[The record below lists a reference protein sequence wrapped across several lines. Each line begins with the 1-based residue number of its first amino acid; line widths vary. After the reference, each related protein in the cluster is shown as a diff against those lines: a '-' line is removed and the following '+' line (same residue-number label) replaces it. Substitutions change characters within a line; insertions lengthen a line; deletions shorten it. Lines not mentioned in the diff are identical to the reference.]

1 MHSTKLQ
8 PTLLNRKK
16 IETVN
21 ATMAKLKVGDTVR
34 YLNSK
39 GGGIVRRIVGKV
51 AWVEGED
58 GFELPTPI
66 HECVVVNE
74 KDTFI
79 PAYRTP
85 QEIKEEEQRR
95 KEARLGAQS
104 TLSKAPQTSVT
115 AATPPPAHL
124 FLPER
129 PEGELISLYLAW
141 LPEDYATFS
150 NGDMECY
157 LINDSNYNLFFTY
170 SLAQNNGS
178 YRLVASGEIER
189 DTKLLIDTFSLS
201 ELNERER
208 IHIAIIP
215 YKKGRKYILKEP
227 YSIDLK
233 PDGVKF
239 FKRHCFTDN
248 AFFDEDALLV
258 SLVEKD
264 KQKGGREEVS
274 PSLLKEALESKKFQ
288 AEKEHKNGNAEHK
301 MPARKKPSNTPI
313 EIDLHASQLLTTTQ
327 GMSPTDL
334 LKHQLDEFHK
344 VMKEHINH
352 KGQKIVFIHGKG
364 EGVLRKAILDELK
377 RKYPK
382 ASAQDA
388 SFQEYGFGAT
398 LVTIH

>member
-1 MHSTKLQ
+1 
-8 PTLLNRKK
+8 
-16 IETVN
+16 
-21 ATMAKLKVGDTVR
+21 MAKLKVGDNVR
-34 YLNSK
+34 FLNSK

-66 HECVVVNE
+66 HECVIVSE

-85 QEIKEEEQRR
+85 QEIKEEEMRR
-95 KEARLGAQS
+95 KEARLGTQS
-104 TLSKAPQTSVT
+104 SLSKSVKVTSEISS
-115 AATPPPAHL
+115 PPPAHL

-157 LINDSNYNLFFTY
+157 LINDSNYHLFFTY
-170 SLAQNNGS
+170 ALAQSNGT

-201 ELNERER
+201 ELSERER
-208 IHIAIIP
+208 IHLSVVP
-215 YKKGRKYILKEP
+215 YKKGQKYALKEP
-227 YSIDLK
+227 YSIDFK

-248 AFFDEDALLV
+248 DFFNEDALIVALI
-258 SLVEKD
+258 EKD
-264 KQKGGREEVS
+264 KAKGKREEVS
-274 PSLLKEALESKKFQ
+274 PTLLKEAMESSKSITEKGDKKESKPL
-288 AEKEHKNGNAEHK
+288 HHT
-301 MPARKKPSNTPI
+301 PLKKKREEPI
-313 EIDLHASQLLTTTQ
+313 EVDLHASHLLTTTQ
-327 GMSPTDL
+327 GLSAGDL
-334 LKHQLDEFHK
+334 LQYQLDEFHK
-344 VMKEHINH
+344 VMKEHIHH

>member
-1 MHSTKLQ
+1 
-8 PTLLNRKK
+8 
-16 IETVN
+16 
-21 ATMAKLKVGDTVR
+21 MAKLKVGDTVR

-39 GGGIVRRIVGKV
+39 GGGVVRRIDGKV

-85 QEIKEEEQRR
+85 QEIKEEEQKR
-95 KEARLGAQS
+95 KEARLGHS
-104 TLSKAPQTSVT
+104 LSATT
-115 AATPPPAHL
+115 ANKSNSETISPPPPHL
-124 FLPER
+124 LLHER
-129 PEGELISLYLAW
+129 PDGDLLSLYLAW
-141 LPEDYATFS
+141 LPEDFTSFG

-157 LINDSNYNLFFTY
+157 LINDSNYNLFYTY
-170 SLAQNNGS
+170 SLAQPNGT

-208 IHIAIIP
+208 IHLAVVP
-215 YKKGRKYILKEP
+215 YKRGRKYILKEP
-227 YSIDLK
+227 ISLDLK

-248 AFFDEDALLV
+248 DFFEEDALLLP
-258 SLVEKD
+258 LVEKD
-264 KQKGGREEVS
+264 VVKSRREEMA
-274 PSLLKEALESKKFQ
+274 PSLVKEALESKKDPSNKEDK
-288 AEKEHKNGNAEHK
+288 EKRSLPSAFHKK
-301 MPARKKPSNTPI
+301 RTNTPI
-313 EIDLHASQLLTTTQ
+313 EIDLHASHLLTTTQ
-327 GMSPTDL
+327 GMSATDL
-334 LKHQLDEFHK
+334 LNHQLEEFHR
-344 VMKEHINH
+344 VMKEHLNH
-352 KGQKIVFIHGKG
+352 KGQRIVFIHGKG